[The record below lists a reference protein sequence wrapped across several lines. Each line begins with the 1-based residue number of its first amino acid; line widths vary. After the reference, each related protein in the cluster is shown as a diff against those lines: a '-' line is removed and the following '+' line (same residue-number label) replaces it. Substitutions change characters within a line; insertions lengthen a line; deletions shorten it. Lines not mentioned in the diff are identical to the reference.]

1 MATAGTPGK
10 KAATKAATKVAA
22 KKVAAKKVAAK
33 KAVAVKPVA
42 TAVVAKV
49 ATKVAAKV
57 AVKTARKPIGLS
69 LHLGLNSVSPK
80 HYGGWTGDLVAC
92 EADAHDMA
100 AIATARG
107 LKPTLLLTRTA
118 TRARVLA
125 ELDKAARTLV
135 SGDYFLLTFSGHGGQ
150 VDDVTGDEDDKL
162 DETWCL
168 YDSQLIDDETYL
180 ALSRFAAGVRILVL
194 TDSCHSGTSV
204 RAAPPLPGLSAFG
217 PRPRQMP
224 TAVARRTYAAHKA
237 FYDKLQ
243 RELART
249 AAGRA
254 ATADPDAVL
263 ASLTIAPNSDRL
275 TGIVSRFKASVV
287 LISGCQDNQVSMD
300 GEHNGAFTEQVLK
313 VWNGGKFKGNH
324 RLFHARVRAGLPP
337 TQSPNLYTL
346 GPAATMLTHTP
357 FLI

>member
-1 MATAGTPGK
+1 MASTATPAK
-10 KAATKAATKVAA
+10 KASAKAPARKVATKPVAAKDVAAQKVAA
-22 KKVAAKKVAAK
+22 KKVA
-33 KAVAVKPVA
+33 VK
-42 TAVVAKV
+42 
-49 ATKVAAKV
+49 KV
-57 AVKTARKPIGLS
+57 AVKTVAAKTARKPVGLS

-100 AIATARG
+100 AIATSRG
-107 LKPTLLLTRTA
+107 IKPTVLLTRSA

-204 RAAPPLPGLSAFG
+204 RAAPPLPGLNPLG

-224 TAVARRTYAAHKA
+224 TAIARRTYAAHKP

-287 LISGCQDNQVSMD
+287 LISGCQDNQTSMD
-300 GEHNGAFTEQVLK
+300 GDHNGAFTEQVLK

-324 RLFHARVRAGLPP
+324 RLFHARVRAGLPA

>member
-1 MATAGTPGK
+1 MATARTPGK
-10 KAATKAATKVAA
+10 KVATKVAA
-22 KKVAAKKVAAK
+22 KVAAHKVAAHKVAAK
-33 KAVAVKPVA
+33 KAAKPVA
-42 TAVVAKV
+42 TTVAAKV

-162 DETWCL
+162 
-168 YDSQLIDDETYL
+168 DETYL

>member
-1 MATAGTPGK
+1 MAQARTETAAQQTTAR
-10 KAATKAATKVAA
+10 KAATKQVAATKRAAA
-22 KKVAAKKVAAK
+22 KKTGSK
-33 KAVAVKPVA
+33 
-42 TAVVAKV
+42 VVAP
-49 ATKVAAKV
+49 A
-57 AVKTARKPIGLS
+57 ARKPIGLS
-69 LHLGLNSVSPK
+69 LHIGLNSVSPK
-80 HYGGWTGDLVAC
+80 HYGGWSGDLVAC
-92 EADAHDMA
+92 EADARDMA
-100 AIATARG
+100 AVATSRG
-107 LKPTLLLTRTA
+107 IKPTVLLTKAA

-125 ELDKAARTLV
+125 ELDKAAQKLV
-135 SGDYFLLTFSGHGGQ
+135 SGDYFLLSFSGHGGQ

-180 ALSRFAAGVRILVL
+180 ALSRFATGVRILVL

-204 RAAPPLPGLSAFG
+204 RAAPPIPGLSPIG

-224 TAVARRTYAAHKA
+224 TAVARRTYAAHQA

-243 RELART
+243 RDIART

-254 ATADPDAVL
+254 ASADPDAVL
-263 ASLTIAPNSDRL
+263 ASLTIAPNSTRL

-287 LISGCQDNQVSMD
+287 LISGCQDNQTSMD
-300 GEHNGAFTEQVLK
+300 GEHNGAFTEQLLK

-324 RLFHARVRAGLPP
+324 RLFHSRIRAGLPP

-346 GPAATMLTHTP
+346 GPVATLLTQAP
-357 FLI
+357 ILI